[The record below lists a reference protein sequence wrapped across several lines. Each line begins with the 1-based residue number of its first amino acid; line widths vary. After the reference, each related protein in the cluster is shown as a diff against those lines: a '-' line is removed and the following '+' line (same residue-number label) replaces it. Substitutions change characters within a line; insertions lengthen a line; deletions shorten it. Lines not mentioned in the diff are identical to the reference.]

1 LVRLEISPNLGEND
15 FDPKVFVDAAVFA
28 EEMGFRTAWFGDHI
42 FPWHHSGKKSAF
54 PWSIMPVALELT
66 DKIKVG
72 PWVTVPIGARYHPA
86 IIAQAAATL
95 DNMYPGRIVLGVG
108 TGEALNERPFWNG
121 RWPKWEERMDRLS
134 EGVRLIRQLW
144 EAKEPFKFEEKYF
157 SSDFYYLYTKPKRKI
172 PVYSSA
178 MGRKAAYATGLFAD
192 GLITMCPRNDAQ
204 MMRDVILPAYGQGRR
219 EANKKGLGKVA
230 IQLKFSFATPEYLLQ
245 NAWRTLGMCRKDSWS
260 MPNPLVVEE
269 EGRKVTLEDVR
280 RNFHFPKNWKDV
292 VKLIEM
298 YQELG
303 VNEVAV
309 FTGVDKK
316 TIRAVAKNL
325 LEVF

>member
-1 LVRLEISPNLGEND
+1 
-15 FDPKVFVDAAVFA
+15 
-28 EEMGFRTAWFGDHI
+28 
-42 FPWHHSGKKSAF
+42 
-54 PWSIMPVALELT
+54 
-66 DKIKVG
+66 
-72 PWVTVPIGARYHPA
+72 
-86 IIAQAAATL
+86 
-95 DNMYPGRIVLGVG
+95 
-108 TGEALNERPFWNG
+108 LNERPFWNG

-144 EAKEPFKFEEKYF
+144 GAKEPFKFEGRYF
-157 SSDFYYLYTKPKRKI
+157 SSDFFYLYTKPRRKI
-172 PVYSSA
+172 PIYSSA
-178 MGRKAAYATGLFAD
+178 IGKKAAHATGLFAD
-192 GLITMCPRNDAQ
+192 GLITMCPRNDVQ
-204 MMRDVILPAYGQGRR
+204 TMRDAILPAYLQGRR
-219 EANKKGLGKVA
+219 DANKKGLGKVA
-230 IQLKFSFATPEYLLQ
+230 IQLKFSFATPEYLLR

-260 MPNPLVVEE
+260 TPNPLVVEE

>member
-1 LVRLEISPNLGEND
+1 
-15 FDPKVFVDAAVFA
+15 
-28 EEMGFRTAWFGDHI
+28 
-42 FPWHHSGKKSAF
+42 
-54 PWSIMPVALELT
+54 
-66 DKIKVG
+66 
-72 PWVTVPIGARYHPA
+72 
-86 IIAQAAATL
+86 
-95 DNMYPGRIVLGVG
+95 
-108 TGEALNERPFWNG
+108 
-121 RWPKWEERMDRLS
+121 
-134 EGVRLIRQLW
+134 
-144 EAKEPFKFEEKYF
+144 
-157 SSDFYYLYTKPKRKI
+157 
-172 PVYSSA
+172 
-178 MGRKAAYATGLFAD
+178 
-192 GLITMCPRNDAQ
+192 
-204 MMRDVILPAYGQGRR
+204 
-219 EANKKGLGKVA
+219 
-230 IQLKFSFATPEYLLQ
+230 
-245 NAWRTLGMCRKDSWS
+245 MCRKDSWS